1 MKTLT
6 SVLIAAATAALSAQA
21 ALVTFTVTMPTGGG
35 GGSFDNVTGVGSI
48 GGSAY
53 LTTGT
58 VVKADV
64 VDCTTL
70 THVTDLSIIVL
81 PSSPGS
87 NNIFYGGPLTL
98 TSGELTR
105 YLASGLCIQLIDG
118 GGNVLS
124 SGRMVVPEPEVYA
137 GAAGLAL
144 AGFALWRRRKS

>member
-1 MKTLT
+1 MKLITN
-6 SVLIAAATAALSAQA
+6 VLITAATAALSAQA
-21 ALVTFTVTMPTGGG
+21 ALVSFTVTMPTGGG
-35 GGSFDNVTGVGSI
+35 GGVFDNITGVGSV

-58 VVKADV
+58 VAKADI
-64 VDCTTL
+64 VDCTTGTL
-70 THVTDLSIIVL
+70 VSDLSLIVL

-105 YLASGLCIQLIDG
+105 YLASDLCIQLIDG

-144 AGFALWRRRKS
+144 AGFALWRRRKA